1 MTLRDTD
8 SPVRRMAIAI
18 GTAVAIMVAAG
29 LAYYF
34 LGSKETSAK
43 FNGAAIVAAA
53 RDYTRDVRLRKEP
66 VPKSVTLEE
75 LVALHYLKPEQG
87 EAFRG
92 LKATIMLST
101 EDRGP
106 KAVVMR
112 VVMPDGGEFK
122 LLSDGSVQEGA
133 H

>member
-1 MTLRDTD
+1 MT
-8 SPVRRMAIAI
+8 IAVAV
-18 GTAVAIMVAAG
+18 AVAIMVAAA
-29 LAYYF
+29 LVYYF
-34 LGSKETSAK
+34 MASKETSAR

-87 EAFRG
+87 EVFRG
-92 LKATIMLST
+92 LKATVMLSSD
-101 EDRGP
+101 ERGP
-106 KAVVMR
+106 KVVVMR
-112 VVMPDGGEFK
+112 VIMPDGGELK
-122 LLSDGSVQEGA
+122 LMSDGSVQDAA